1 MAYFEHE
8 LRYRR
13 FKNLLDDVCEKI
25 ARAFNLFDSRG
36 HPRKALILTEL
47 LRHSCL
53 GCIAKNLIKSSKERD
68 IDAIYLENHKFAL
81 NLLTE
86 RLLNFPNI
94 HSKVHLRSEV
104 LGEYGRVDL
113 LIESEDIQII
123 VEVKTGKG
131 FSYAQ
136 IFRYLIERPHA
147 TIVVWRVMMHQ
158 TFSIRG
164 IECFNLT
171 LACMDMAIRRGLALL
186 NASQIPLCNHRPL
199 KRKGSNTEKPQ
210 EIVDRFIQAVIDD
223 LPNVIRVILCE
234 IEALKQSQTIR
245 RAR

>member
-47 LRHSCL
+47 LKHSCL
-53 GCIAKNLIKSSKERD
+53 GCIAKNLMQLSKDRY
-68 IDAIYLENHKFAL
+68 IDAIYLENHRFAL

-86 RLLNFPNI
+86 RLRNFPNI
-94 HSKVHLRSEV
+94 HSKVHLQNEV

-113 LIESEDIQII
+113 LIKSGDLQVI
-123 VEVKTGKG
+123 VEVKTGKS
-131 FSYAQ
+131 FSYTQ
-136 IFRYLIERPHA
+136 IFKYLIERPHA

-158 TFSIRG
+158 ILSIRG
-164 IECFNLT
+164 IECFDLT

-199 KRKGSNTEKPQ
+199 KRKGNNAEKPQ
-210 EIVDRFIQAVIDD
+210 EVVEGFMQAMVDD
-223 LPNVIRVILCE
+223 LPKVIRVILCE
-234 IEALKQSQTIR
+234 IESLKQLQTIR